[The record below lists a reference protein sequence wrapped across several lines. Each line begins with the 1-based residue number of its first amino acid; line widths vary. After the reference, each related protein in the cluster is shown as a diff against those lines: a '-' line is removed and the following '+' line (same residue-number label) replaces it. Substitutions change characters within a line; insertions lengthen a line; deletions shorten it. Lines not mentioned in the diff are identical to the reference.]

1 MDLKHFIIWKKNL
14 EMINNKSVEWVV
26 KKPFKIFSIPNFLN
40 DKFYSDINTN
50 FPNFEDIKKENFF
63 KFENN
68 KFAITSGSQEY
79 NKIILQNRT
88 LLNFHN
94 LINSKDFKKIF
105 FFNLYMQIIS
115 SRNFNLKHFYKV
127 LKIPKFVEE
136 TDNNFFLK
144 NFSIFSKYKIT
155 IQYSYILNQG
165 KIVPHPDAGDKIL
178 TLLLFFPQYYNHK
191 LYNKKEFEYGTTFWK
206 KDFKNINDKHLK
218 TKNEIENFK
227 KNSSI
232 LFQTNFIKNN
242 LFGFFKNDYSWHS
255 VEPVDVKNNYV
266 RKSININI
274 YY

>member
-1 MDLKHFIIWKKNL
+1 
-14 EMINNKSVEWVV
+14 MINNKSVEWVV

-206 KDFKNINDKHLK
+206 SDFKNINDKHLK

-232 LFQTNFIKNN
+232 IFQTNFIKNN
-242 LFGFFKNDYSWHS
+242 LFGLFKNDYSWHS